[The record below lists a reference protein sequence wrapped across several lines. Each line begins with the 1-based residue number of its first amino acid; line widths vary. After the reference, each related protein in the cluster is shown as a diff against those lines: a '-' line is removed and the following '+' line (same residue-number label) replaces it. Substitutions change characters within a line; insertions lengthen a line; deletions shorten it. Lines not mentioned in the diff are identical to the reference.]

1 MPRESASQAAR
12 RVPTFT
18 TAAGSKLKASL
29 NEMMFTMG
37 ESIVGLSVW
46 CLRHAT
52 NIVKSDKEAGPA
64 GVGSWNFGLSKNF
77 LLDPEALTFTYDL
90 LSYYLKRVQENAP
103 KMTIIP
109 PASNNSTTLAA
120 ASSTP
125 AAAAGSTACAAA
137 SSTSSAPGGPS
148 MVNPG
153 LVEKEEVNRTRCTL
167 FCLAHGV
174 LLPQAFAA
182 SICRDSLWPSRMR
195 VDEIHLSHPLMH
207 GLVYG

>member
-52 NIVKSDKEAGPA
+52 NIVKSDMEAGPA
-64 GVGSWNFGLSKNF
+64 GWNFGLSKNF

-103 KMTIIP
+103 KITIMP
-109 PASNNSTTLAA
+109 PASNNSTTPAA

-153 LVEKEEVNRTRCTL
+153 PGEKEEVNRTRCSL
-167 FCLAHGV
+167 F
-174 LLPQAFAA
+174 
-182 SICRDSLWPSRMR
+182 
-195 VDEIHLSHPLMH
+195 
-207 GLVYG
+207 